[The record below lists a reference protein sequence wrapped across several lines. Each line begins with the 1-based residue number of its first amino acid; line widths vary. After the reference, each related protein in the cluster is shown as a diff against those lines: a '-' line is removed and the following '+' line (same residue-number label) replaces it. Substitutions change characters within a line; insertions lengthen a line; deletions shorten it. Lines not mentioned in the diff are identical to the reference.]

1 MRFETGELE
10 NYNSD
15 KGFGFVHINGAYR
28 DESVFL
34 HISNVKN
41 IKSQLDTP
49 NLKLWVEVGM
59 NNKKQYY
66 VNKAWTSRDELP
78 KECLKIIEYREAY
91 QLKLTAKRELRINGT
106 EEEQK
111 TREEWI
117 RTVTY
122 LNLCPDF
129 QREERIQSLSVTA
142 ELFKILRKLMCR
154 FQTTTFNHGKGTER
168 YYTYNYCLQTSN
180 GNCYIKRGGRP
191 FSRTVDDGTYERKTI
206 KICTPS
212 FEDMCH
218 GILRDYRSDVLFIN
232 RIGINI
238 SYVQPRVKADISLGL
253 SNDK

>member
-1 MRFETGELE
+1 MRFETGILE

-15 KGFGFVHINGAYR
+15 KGFGFVYLNDSYSG
-28 DESVFL
+28 ESVFL

-66 VNKAWTSRDELP
+66 VNRAWTSRDELP
-78 KECLKIIEYREAY
+78 KEYLKIIEYGEAY
-91 QLKLTAKRELRINGT
+91 QLKLTAKRELEINGT
-106 EEEQK
+106 PEEHK
-111 TREEWI
+111 AREELMSK
-117 RTVTY
+117 VTY

-206 KICTPS
+206 KLCTPS

-232 RIGINI
+232 T
-238 SYVQPRVKADISLGL
+238 
-253 SNDK
+253 